1 MQSSPG
7 NESAVAAPITM
18 PPAYV
23 FITDELHR
31 RAPKK
36 IDYQQEKLAL
46 QDLARQMADHPAE
59 VLPHLVDLAIAIC
72 GGVSGGI
79 SLYEES
85 PPPGV
90 FRWHYLRGDLEKFA
104 GGTTPRNFS
113 PCGVTIDCQAP
124 MLVEHPERYYTW
136 LVEAGIALPECLLV
150 PLYVGGAA
158 PLGTLWIVSP
168 AEGHFDSGHARIMT
182 ELAAFAG
189 IALRMASTEAR
200 LQQALDKQ
208 KQLTVEQTT
217 LTQEMDHRVMNLF
230 AVFDVMI
237 KTSARAAT
245 TPQEMAKNLSGRLLA
260 LVGAH
265 RIVCRTLD
273 EKGLARQG
281 AELNE
286 IVATILSPHE
296 ITSASRLNRFKIE
309 GPPVR
314 LGERSTNG
322 LALVLHELATNAAK
336 YGGLSVETG
345 SVEIRWRLAED
356 RIFLTWQEHGGP
368 SIDVQ
373 PTKQGFG
380 TVLSRET
387 IIDQLG
393 GTLQHDWRP
402 SGLLVTISV
411 PIENLS
417 N

>member
-113 PCGVTIDCQAP
+113 PCGVTIDSQAP

-136 LVEAGIALPECLLV
+136 VVEAAIALPECLLV
-150 PLYVGGAA
+150 PLYVGGAE

-168 AEGHFDSGHARIMT
+168 VEGH
-182 ELAAFAG
+182 
-189 IALRMASTEAR
+189 
-200 LQQALDKQ
+200 
-208 KQLTVEQTT
+208 
-217 LTQEMDHRVMNLF
+217 
-230 AVFDVMI
+230 
-237 KTSARAAT
+237 
-245 TPQEMAKNLSGRLLA
+245 
-260 LVGAH
+260 
-265 RIVCRTLD
+265 
-273 EKGLARQG
+273 
-281 AELNE
+281 
-286 IVATILSPHE
+286 
-296 ITSASRLNRFKIE
+296 
-309 GPPVR
+309 
-314 LGERSTNG
+314 
-322 LALVLHELATNAAK
+322 
-336 YGGLSVETG
+336 
-345 SVEIRWRLAED
+345 
-356 RIFLTWQEHGGP
+356 
-368 SIDVQ
+368 
-373 PTKQGFG
+373 
-380 TVLSRET
+380 
-387 IIDQLG
+387 
-393 GTLQHDWRP
+393 
-402 SGLLVTISV
+402 
-411 PIENLS
+411 
-417 N
+417 